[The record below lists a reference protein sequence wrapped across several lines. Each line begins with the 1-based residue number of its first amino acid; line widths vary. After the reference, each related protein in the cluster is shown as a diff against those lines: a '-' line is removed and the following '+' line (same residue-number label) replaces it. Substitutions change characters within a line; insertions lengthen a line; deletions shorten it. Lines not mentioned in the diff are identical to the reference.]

1 MNLAI
6 GPVVV
11 AGAGTGTGTG
21 TGTRG
26 VGVGPVVGRP
36 TGRPVVRDRHS
47 ARLLVRLVVR
57 RAVRRRGRIGLGGPD
72 AGMTTSE
79 YAVGTLGACAVA
91 AALYKVATSA
101 AVMDALHAALD
112 RALHAT

>member
-6 GPVVV
+6 GPTVV
-11 AGAGTGTGTG
+11 AGAG
-21 TGTRG
+21 RG
-26 VGVGPVVGRP
+26 ATGVGPGRP

-47 ARLLVRLVVR
+47 ARFVVRFVVR
-57 RAVRRRGRIGLGGPD
+57 RAIRRRGRIGLGGPD

>member
-1 MNLAI
+1 MTQVI
-6 GPVVV
+6 SPVAV
-11 AGAGTGTGTG
+11 AGAEREPAGGGHLPRKLVITN
-21 TGTRG
+21 
-26 VGVGPVVGRP
+26 
-36 TGRPVVRDRHS
+36 RHS
-47 ARLLVRLVVR
+47 ARFVVRLMVR
-57 RAVRRRGRIGLGGPD
+57 RAVRRRRRIGIGGPD